1 DETLQRRH
9 ATWFAAQAQTLMSS
23 GFGPNARANLLR
35 QDLPNARAALEWAEM
50 RRDAVLGLQL
60 AGFTRL
66 WEIVGAA
73 GEARRWMTMSLA
85 LDTKARAEGAPT
97 APMRL
102 RAARLNGLARLLL
115 NHGDLKHAE
124 EAAQDAVA
132 LAQEIADP
140 ALLGDTF
147 ATRGMIAQAG
157 GDSKQAIAAFT
168 QSVAHAGPDTSGE
181 AGYRAYFYLAEV
193 ARHEGDIARAHAL
206 LESALAGAEATQ
218 SAWDCAVIMTM
229 LAHLERQMQDNNQA
243 LRRYLDSLNRFHS

>member
-66 WEIVGAA
+66 WEIVGAT

-132 LAQEIADP
+132 LAQEIADS

-147 ATRGMIAQAG
+147 ATRGMIA
-157 GDSKQAIAAFT
+157 
-168 QSVAHAGPDTSGE
+168 HAGPDSSGE

-193 ARHEGDIARAHAL
+193 ARHEGDISRAHAL

-218 SAWDCAVIMTM
+218 SA
-229 LAHLERQMQDNNQA
+229 
-243 LRRYLDSLNRFHS
+243 